1 MIRYVMNFGLWILFL
16 TYSHANVST
25 VTSTVEK
32 VQKEE
37 PAFFSSVKDK
47 IKKTWHS
54 MTKEDKVTE
63 KDNIVS
69 KDLVKK
75 KVKKPKKIVHKTKK
89 KKKKHKKKKKTIKE
103 SKKKIKHD
111 VSTPTKEDKI
121 VAETKMKSIDKEA
134 LEQRKRVEKAERRR
148 RAKRIEEERKIAMRL
163 KKLAEDMR
171 KAKGT
176 ATQRE

>member
-1 MIRYVMNFGLWILFL
+1 MMRYVIILGVWVLFL
-16 TYSHANVST
+16 TYGHANVST

-37 PAFFSSVKDK
+37 PAFFTSVKDK

-54 MTKEDKVTE
+54 IKEGKSIE
-63 KDNIVS
+63 KESKIS

-75 KVKKPKKIVHKTKK
+75 KVKKPKKLVHKTKK
-89 KKKKHKKKKKTIKE
+89 KKTKHKKKKKTTKE
-103 SKKKIKHD
+103 HKKKIKHD
-111 VSTPTKEDKI
+111 TSMPKKEDK
-121 VAETKMKSIDKEA
+121 VVDKTKLKSIDKEA

-171 KAKGT
+171 KVKGT